1 MSEDPVADE
10 PAEIEEGEILFD
22 EAGGSW
28 WVVAIGP
35 VMIAAVLIMEI
46 VGGGAILRPVS
57 NVTVAGNFT
66 ALMKGVAAL
75 GSDLKYALP
84 QDGYYAAPSVLVEKL
99 TVAGN

>member
-46 VGGGAILRPVS
+46 VGGAEALRQ
-57 NVTVAGNFT
+57 
-66 ALMKGVAAL
+66 AATD
-75 GSDLKYALP
+75 GSDLLVDQVNVDDVFPARTGTTGEPARPLHF
-84 QDGYYAAPSVLVEKL
+84 AAGDQS
-99 TVAGN
+99 